1 MKAAFRQ
8 PGFTRLYS
16 ALSASMLGDSIMLL
30 VLSMWV
36 KTLTGSNGQAGLT
49 FFFMVI
55 PSFFGP
61 LLGVWVDRVRN
72 KPLLVWGNVVSAAMV
87 LPLVLVRDAGDVW
100 LIWLVAFFYGVSF
113 VVLPAALN
121 GLLKDL
127 VAEDVLVE
135 ANASLQTTKEA
146 FRLFGPLV
154 GAAVFATV
162 GGWAV
167 ALIDAASF
175 VVAAAVIASL
185 VVREEA
191 PEREESHLLQQVA
204 EGVRHLV
211 GDRILGHLVVGFG
224 ITLLVIGFCEAAI
237 YALMDGFDKPP
248 TYVGFLVTIQ
258 GIGAVVGGLLS
269 SRVIRRLGEVGG
281 CVVGLVLLAV
291 AMLGMSTAPALWIA
305 LAWTIPFGAALPVLM
320 VGYMTLL
327 QKRTPRRLMGRV
339 STAAEVVLATPQ
351 SISLAIGSLLVVLLD
366 WRVIFVIMA
375 VVTGI
380 AALYIAVMLR
390 DQLTAAG
397 RSAGAVEE
405 DGDGAVVDG
414 LDVHLGP
421 ELTPLDPG
429 APIG

>member
-8 PGFTRLYS
+8 PGFARLYS

-36 KTLTGSNGQAGLT
+36 KTLTGSNGAAGLT

-72 KPLLVWGNVVSAAMV
+72 KPLLVWGNLVSAGAV
-87 LPLVLVRDAGDVW
+87 LPLLLVRDAGDVW
-100 LIWLVAFFYGVSF
+100 LIWLVAFLYGVSF

-127 VAEDVLVE
+127 VAEDLLVD

-146 FRLFGPLV
+146 FRLFGPLI
-154 GAAVFATV
+154 GAAVFAGV

-167 ALIDAASF
+167 ALIDAVSF
-175 VVAAAVIASL
+175 VVAAVVIASL
-185 VVREEA
+185 AVAEER
-191 PEREESHLLQQVA
+191 PQHEETHLLHQVA

-211 GDRILGHLVVGFG
+211 GDRVLAHLVVGFG
-224 ITLLVIGFCEAAI
+224 ITLLVIGFGEASI

-258 GIGAVVGGLLS
+258 GIGAVIGGLLS
-269 SRVIRRLGEVGG
+269 SKLIRRLGEVGG
-281 CVVGLVLLAV
+281 CVLGLLMLAV
-291 AMLGMSTAPALWIA
+291 ALFGTATSPVLWVA
-305 LAWTIPFGAALPVLM
+305 LAWTIPFGAALPLLM

-327 QKRTPRRLMGRV
+327 QRRTPRRLMGRV

-351 SISLAIGSLLVVLLD
+351 AISLAVGSLLVVLLD
-366 WRVIFVIMA
+366 WRVIFAMMG
-375 VVTGI
+375 VVTAL
-380 AALYIAVMLR
+380 AAVYLAVMLR
-390 DQLTAAG
+390 DQLG
-397 RSAGAVEE
+397 SARTVED
-405 DGDGAVVDG
+405 DGDGSVVDA
-414 LDVHLGP
+414 LDLHLGP
-421 ELTPLDPG
+421 ELTPLDPST
-429 APIG
+429 PIG